1 MRIDR
6 RIAVQTLLFCSLLSI
21 AFGAGVTYPDGTVSP
36 FPPAFIP
43 AGIPRGEEI
52 SAVYGVAAKDG
63 VILGAVGFGSDASG
77 LNAES
82 VLFLIGTGGINIL
95 EVEPGKAGD
104 VAYGISGDGKIK
116 VGSDGYWDE
125 QNHFHKLP
133 DAGYGAKVG
142 SISRDGS
149 TIGGDVATEDPTGQ
163 QLEATLWATGGT
175 GLTRVGFLPGFQSS
189 SFVNGVSAD
198 GQNVCG
204 ISIRGEDPSRSI
216 PGLIQAFALR
226 QGGAMQ
232 RLPGLAPDVDTY
244 ASDIS
249 NPFAPSV
256 VGTSDGQPV
265 AWTLQNDVF
274 VAAALKSDYGGDA
287 VAIDDNSFNIVGNT
301 YTADGEYTA
310 VLWEA
315 GVPGTIKGRLAN
327 TYKRSI
333 GMWDLLEADCISG
346 DGYTVG
352 GQGINPDG
360 KYEGYVAVLPPIL
373 HPPLLVNP
381 GPRHANVAEPFT
393 LKIDVKN
400 PDSAK
405 APTFTARG
413 LPKGFGIDS
422 SGFISGVWFADQA
435 PAGIYT
441 VTVTGKN
448 SEGSGTTTFN
458 LTLPAPPSDPANN
471 KVIEGHGFLQLNK
484 APGETAFPA
493 SFGGGISANGLV
505 ATGHDGI
512 GNDSRAY
519 RWTATEGI
527 SGLPML
533 PGALRD
539 YGTALATSGDGNTI
553 VGQAAAAPADDGSNR
568 SVATVWKTAPA
579 STKALKIAPTTTYAV
594 SEAASQLDAVNIGL
608 FAGGIVSIANSVSAD
623 GSIVVGYGD
632 ATEKGISYQIFQ
644 AFRWTSSSGMVG
656 LGWLPG
662 GRKFSEAFGVSPDG
676 STIVGVSDSASGNQA
691 FRWTQAEGM
700 VGIGKLPGATFTRAN
715 AISANNSVI
724 IGYGTVSGN
733 NHAFR
738 WTAAEGLVDL
748 GLLSGDQFSEAT
760 AISAD
765 GSIIVGRSGIF
776 PSSRPFI
783 WDKANGMRDLK
794 AVLVA
799 GNPNLNDWTLKTA
812 DGISADG
819 KIVTGSGK
827 NPAGDSEGYSAA
839 LQVRAAQPLNIST
852 RMRVLTGDKV
862 LIGGFIITGTEAKKV
877 IIRGIGPSLANTGLQ
892 GVMSDPTLELHQG
905 NSTLGINDN
914 WKEHQADVE
923 ATSIPPSNDLESA
936 IVMTLSPGA
945 YTAILAD
952 KLNRPGLGL
961 VEVYDLAQSAN
972 SKLANISTRGFV
984 DTGDNVMIGGFIV
997 GGGSVG
1003 GFAKVIVR
1011 AIGPSLTASGVSGA
1025 LSDTTLEL
1033 YDGNGTAIATN
1044 DNWKLRSD
1052 GTSQQ
1057 AEIEATTIP
1066 PKDDRESALVS
1077 TLAPGNYTAIVR
1089 GKGNSTGVGLV
1100 EAYNLL

>member
-1 MRIDR
+1 LRLAVSNLNTNMRIDG
-6 RIAVQTLLFCSLLSI
+6 RIAVQALLLCSLVSI

-52 SAVYGVAAKDG
+52 SGVYGVAAKDG

-77 LNAES
+77 NFAES
-82 VLFLIGTGGINIL
+82 VLFLIGTGGITIL

-104 VAYGISGDGKIK
+104 VAYGISGDGKFK
-116 VGSDGYWDE
+116 VGAGGYWDE

-133 DAGYGAKVG
+133 DAGFGAGVG

-149 TIGGDVATEDPTGQ
+149 TIGGDVATEDSTGQ
-163 QLEATLWATGGT
+163 QHPVVEATLWATGGT
-175 GLTRVGFLPGFQSS
+175 GLTRVGFLPDFQSS
-189 SFVNGVSAD
+189 SYVNGVSAD

-204 ISIRGEDPSRSI
+204 ISIRAEDPSRSI

-226 QGGAMQ
+226 QGGPMQ
-232 RLPGLAPDVDTY
+232 RLPGLAPNVDTY
-244 ASDIS
+244 ASGIS
-249 NPFAPSV
+249 NYRTTV
-256 VGTSDGQPV
+256 VGTSDGRPV
-265 AWTLQNDVF
+265 AWTLENDHF
-274 VAAALKSDYGGDA
+274 VAAALKSDYGGEA
-287 VAIDDNSFNIVGNT
+287 VAIDDNGFDIVGHT

-310 VLWEA
+310 VLWE
-315 GVPGTIKGRLAN
+315 GEGFVPGTIKGLLAN

-333 GMWDLLEADCISG
+333 GKWDLLEANCISD

-373 HPPLLVNP
+373 HPPILLNP
-381 GPRHANVAEPFT
+381 GPRHANVAEPFV
-393 LKIDVKN
+393 LKIDTKN
-400 PDSAK
+400 PDPEK

-435 PAGIYT
+435 TPGTYT

-493 SFGGGISANGLV
+493 SFSGGISANGQV
-505 ATGHDGI
+505 AVGHDGI

-519 RWTATEGI
+519 RWTQTEGI

-533 PGALRD
+533 VGALRD
-539 YGTALATSGDGNTI
+539 YGTALAASSDGNTI

-568 SVATVWKTAPA
+568 SVAMVWKTAPA
-579 STKALKIAPTTTYAV
+579 SAKTMKVASTTTYAV
-594 SEAASQLDAVNIGL
+594 SETVAQLEATNIGL
-608 FAGGIVSIANSVSAD
+608 FPGGIVSIANAVSAD
-623 GSIVVGYGD
+623 GSVVIGYGD
-632 ATEKGISYQIFQ
+632 ATEKGVNYEIFQ
-644 AFRWTSSSGMVG
+644 AFRWTSGSGMVN

-662 GRKFSEAFGVSPDG
+662 GRKFSEAFGLSPDG
-676 STIVGVSDSASGNQA
+676 STIVGVSDSATGNQA
-691 FRWTQAEGM
+691 FRWTQTEGM
-700 VGIGKLPGATFTRAN
+700 VGIGKLPDASFTRAN

-724 IGYGTVSGN
+724 IGYGTISGN

-748 GLLSGDQFSEAT
+748 GVLPGDQFSEAT

-794 AVLVA
+794 GILVA
-799 GNPNLNDWTLKTA
+799 GNPNLSDWTLKTA

-819 KIVTGSGK
+819 KIVAGSGK
-827 NPAGDSEGYSAA
+827 NPAGDSEGT
-839 LQVRAAQPLNIST
+839 LQRSKS
-852 RMRVLTGDKV
+852 M
-862 LIGGFIITGTEAKKV
+862 
-877 IIRGIGPSLANTGLQ
+877 
-892 GVMSDPTLELHQG
+892 
-905 NSTLGINDN
+905 
-914 WKEHQADVE
+914 
-923 ATSIPPSNDLESA
+923 PPSRSTFQRACEC
-936 IVMTLSPGA
+936 SP
-945 YTAILAD
+945 
-952 KLNRPGLGL
+952 
-961 VEVYDLAQSAN
+961 
-972 SKLANISTRGFV
+972 
-984 DTGDNVMIGGFIV
+984 
-997 GGGSVG
+997 
-1003 GFAKVIVR
+1003 
-1011 AIGPSLTASGVSGA
+1011 
-1025 LSDTTLEL
+1025 
-1033 YDGNGTAIATN
+1033 AT
-1044 DNWKLRSD
+1044 KC
-1052 GTSQQ
+1052 
-1057 AEIEATTIP
+1057 
-1066 PKDDRESALVS
+1066 
-1077 TLAPGNYTAIVR
+1077 
-1089 GKGNSTGVGLV
+1089 
-1100 EAYNLL
+1100 